1 MAIIHHAELTPS
13 KPETLAAWVPRQSWF
28 VGDASVGPEILGSPR
43 LDDPDGQVGVE
54 TFFVRFGDGPVLQVP
69 VTYRGVPLD
78 GVDPIGVMEHS
89 VLGRRYVYD
98 GITDPVYVGTVV
110 AAIDG
115 GGREAEL
122 IRDGEHLPTRG
133 ELRGVPAGAAR
144 VPGLDPRRAVVPEEA
159 GEVAVMTFPGGALR
173 VWRHPSTGE
182 DIGSGA
188 RLVGAWRGGP
198 TVLLAELV

>member
-1 MAIIHHAELTPS
+1 MAIIHRAELTPG
-13 KPETLAAWVPRQSWF
+13 KPATLAAWVPRQPWF
-28 VGDASVGPEILGSPR
+28 VGDATADPEILGSPR

-54 TFFVRFGDGPVLQVP
+54 TFLVRFGDGPVLQVP
-69 VTYRGVPLD
+69 VTYRGVPLA

-133 ELRGVPAGAAR
+133 ELLGVPAGAAR
-144 VPGLDPRRAVVPEEA
+144 VPGLDPRRAVVPEET

-173 VWRHPSTGE
+173 VWRHPSTSE
-182 DIGSGA
+182 AAVSGA
-188 RLVGAWRGGP
+188 RLVGAWPGGP
-198 TVLLAELV
+198 TLLLAELV